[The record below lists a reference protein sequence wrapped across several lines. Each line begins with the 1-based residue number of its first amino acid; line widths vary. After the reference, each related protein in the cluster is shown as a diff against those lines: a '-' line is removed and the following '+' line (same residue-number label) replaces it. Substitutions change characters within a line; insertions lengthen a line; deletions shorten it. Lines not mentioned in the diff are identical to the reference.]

1 VGEIFQENLVRGR
14 GLYCRSIMKAQLA
27 SPAFTPIYAAL
38 TAVINTKLPENGET
52 LLKRVIMQFRRS
64 YKRNDK
70 PVCTAMVKFIAH
82 LINQQV
88 CHEILGLQLLTVL
101 LEKPTDDSVELAV
114 SFVKEAGNAL
124 QQLSPQGLH
133 AIFERFRGV
142 LHEGSIEKRVQY
154 MIEGL
159 FAVRK
164 SNFADF
170 PALEDDLDLVDADDQ
185 ITHELSL
192 DDQLEPEAGL
202 DIFHVDPQFGEH
214 EEQWASLK
222 RELLGEEEGDDEE
235 DGDDEE
241 EDEDEEETEEKQIE
255 QQEIQ
260 DQTETDLVNLRR
272 TIYLTIQSSMQSDE
286 AAHKLLKLQ
295 TKPGQEKEMLRMI
308 IECGMQE
315 KSYMKYYGVL
325 AERFCKLKK
334 EWEEGYNDLFAQ
346 YYATVHRLETNKLRN
361 VAKMFGHLM
370 HTEAMAWTC
379 LEYIQVLC
387 GSVNVPRYFLGLWV
401 LCWALLTGGKV
412 AILKFSSACRWA
424 HGGGVGVTTPCAN
437 RVNFKARRRRRP
449 LSFPLRNCVQC
460 RFSFPTFRKR
470 ERTNVPKPLPRIT
483 LLLGQSFPAV
493 ECYRRVCV
501 SRVVCAKG
509 C

>member
-1 VGEIFQENLVRGR
+1 MERTKMLPAGKAGGAYIPPFRLKQMQAQIEDKTSAEYQRMTWEALKKSINGLVNKVTKPNISVIVGEIFQENLIRGR

-70 PVCTAMVKFIAH
+70 PVCTAMVKFVAH

-114 SFVKEAGNAL
+114 SFVKEAGSAL

-142 LHEGSIEKRVQY
+142 LHEGSIDKRVQY

-164 SNFADF
+164 TNFAEF
-170 PALEDDLDLVDADDQ
+170 PALDPDLDLVDADDQ

-192 DDQLEPEAGL
+192 EDQLDPEAAL
-202 DIFHVDPQFGEH
+202 DIFHVDAQFAEH

-222 RELLGEEEGDDEE
+222 REILGEEEGEEEE

-241 EDEDEEETEEKQIE
+241 EEEEEETEAEMLEK
-255 QQEIQ
+255 QEIQ

-295 TKPGQEKEMLRMI
+295 TQPGQEKEMLRMI

-315 KSYMKYYGVL
+315 KVHVL
-325 AERFCKLKK
+325 
-334 EWEEGYNDLFAQ
+334 
-346 YYATVHRLETNKLRN
+346 
-361 VAKMFGHLM
+361 
-370 HTEAMAWTC
+370 
-379 LEYIQVLC
+379 I
-387 GSVNVPRYFLGLWV
+387 
-401 LCWALLTGGKV
+401 
-412 AILKFSSACRWA
+412 
-424 HGGGVGVTTPCAN
+424 
-437 RVNFKARRRRRP
+437 
-449 LSFPLRNCVQC
+449 
-460 RFSFPTFRKR
+460 
-470 ERTNVPKPLPRIT
+470 
-483 LLLGQSFPAV
+483 
-493 ECYRRVCV
+493 
-501 SRVVCAKG
+501 
-509 C
+509 